1 MKLLTKANLQTLEV
15 KRTRIMAIETF
26 KVLNDIVPLVL
37 SDLLDKRDSKYNYRY
52 SNIYGYLKTVNRN
65 VQEVPQSQTAANQ

>member
-26 KVLNDIVPLVL
+26 KILNDIVPLVL
-37 SDLLDKRDSKYNYRY
+37 SDLLDKRDNKYNYRY
-52 SNIYGYLKTVNRN
+52 SNIYGYLKTVNGN
-65 VQEVPQSQTAANQ
+65 VQEVPQSQTAANP